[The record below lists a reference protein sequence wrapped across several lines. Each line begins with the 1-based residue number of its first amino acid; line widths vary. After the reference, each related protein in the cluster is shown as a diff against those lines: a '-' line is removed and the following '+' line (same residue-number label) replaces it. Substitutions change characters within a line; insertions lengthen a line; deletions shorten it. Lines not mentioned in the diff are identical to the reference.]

1 MQKIVVTSAIV
12 AAAAL
17 VSVTAN
23 AQSFNSSASG
33 WGPVAAQAAQALSN
47 TVAPIAPGVGAY
59 AYEPAPAAAS
69 GYGAYAYVPATPPA
83 SGFAAFAYEPGVGDV
98 VTASWFT
105 RGFGAYAYAPRELA
119 VGNYGLGMAAGA
131 YCARRY
137 RSYDAGTGTFLGR
150 DGQRHPC
157 P

>member
-12 AAAAL
+12 AAVAL
-17 VSVTAN
+17 VSVTAK
-23 AQSFNSSASG
+23 AQSFNSSAAG
-33 WGPVAAQAAQALSN
+33 WGPVAAQAAQALSGAN
-47 TVAPIAPGVGAY
+47 AYAPGYVAATGYGAY
-59 AYEPAPAAAS
+59 AYEPGPAGAS
-69 GYGAYAYVPATPPA
+69 GY
-83 SGFAAFAYEPGVGDV
+83 AAFAYEPGVGDV
-98 VTASWFT
+98 ATTSWFS
-105 RGFGAYAYAPRELA
+105 RGSGAYAYAPRALA

-137 RSYDAGTGTFLGR
+137 RSYDAGTGTFLGY

>member
-1 MQKIVVTSAIV
+1 MQKIVVTSAVIAAVALASV
-12 AAAAL
+12 AAQ
-17 VSVTAN
+17 
-23 AQSFNSSASG
+23 AQSLNSPSAAG
-33 WGPVAAQAAQALSN
+33 WGPVAAQAAQVLSGGA
-47 TVAPIAPGVGAY
+47 VYAPGYVAT
-59 AYEPAPAAAS
+59 S
-69 GYGAYAYVPATPPA
+69 GYGAYAYEPGPTVAP
-83 SGFAAFAYEPGVGDV
+83 GLGAFAYEPGVGDV

-105 RGFGAYAYAPRELA
+105 RGFGAYAYAPRALA

-137 RSYDAGTGTFLGR
+137 RSYDAGTGTFLGY